1 MIPTKYEEMQICFVN
16 QQFRKTIKNKEER
29 LYIFYIYTIAVWIL
43 ELVVLLDKENTYHR
57 GRNTR
62 GENWMLSKGQSKE
75 SAIFSIILRQFLV
88 IFSTPTFISEDQT
101 VILRCWTGLNHN
113 WFKSYDAKCNAGQKE

>member
-29 LYIFYIYTIAVWIL
+29 LYIFYIYTSAVWIL

-62 GENWMLSKGQSKE
+62 GENWMLCKGQSKE
-75 SAIFSIILRQFLV
+75 SAVFQSFYHD
-88 IFSTPTFISEDQT
+88 F
-101 VILRCWTGLNHN
+101 
-113 WFKSYDAKCNAGQKE
+113 